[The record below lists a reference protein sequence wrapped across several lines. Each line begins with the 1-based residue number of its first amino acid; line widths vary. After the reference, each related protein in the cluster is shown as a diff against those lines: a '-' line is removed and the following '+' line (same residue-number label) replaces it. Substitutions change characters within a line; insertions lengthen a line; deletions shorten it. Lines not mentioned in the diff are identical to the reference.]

1 MGLGLTLFLLAV
13 LLALL
18 FWVATP
24 REPRGKTAGHS
35 ARSSSGESGYFLAYG
50 SSAYKTESSKPT
62 KTPDRSDSQ

>member
-24 REPRGKTAGHS
+24 RKPRKITPDS
-35 ARSSSGESGYFLAYG
+35 TRSSSGESGYFLAYG
-50 SSAYKTESSKPT
+50 SSAYESTSSKLT
-62 KTPDRSDSQ
+62 KTPDRSDSE

>member
-24 REPRGKTAGHS
+24 RKPRGKFTRDFT
-35 ARSSSGESGYFLAYG
+35 RSSSGESGYFLAYG
-50 SSAYKTESSKPT
+50 SSAYESTSSKLT
-62 KTPDRSDSQ
+62 KTPDRSDSE